1 MKPNTY
7 SMQEKSVNTK
17 NNLIQI
23 FAELQLSQLSWIWQ
37 KSLIADLRCAQ
48 KITQEKLS
56 NVLLKHSFDILE
68 MDTSTNIFLANRLK
82 QSLLKKNNAP
92 NKNFSLVYI
101 LKKIHNP
108 KALEKKELIKR
119 ISKKITLLKIL
130 QLYLKWK

>member
-1 MKPNTY
+1 
-7 SMQEKSVNTK
+7 
-17 NNLIQI
+17 
-23 FAELQLSQLSWIWQ
+23 
-37 KSLIADLRCAQ
+37 
-48 KITQEKLS
+48 
-56 NVLLKHSFDILE
+56 

-130 QLYLKWK
+130 QLYLK